1 MCNNNNNS
9 INKNNNICLLL
20 YSNTT
25 CSHSMAAKTAAG
37 VGPLR
42 PQMKTSSTSKIR
54 KEPVKEPEIVP

>member
-9 INKNNNICLLL
+9 NNNNNICLLL

-37 VGPLR
+37 VGTVK

-54 KEPVKEPEIVP
+54 KDPVKEPEIVP